1 MRGSTQQYRY
11 RSEPRYTNKMKAGSS
26 KQVRGTPGR
35 STERVSTARSSMNCR
50 ARLDCLTLQQADKCL
65 RISSLSLYIYKNM
78 PSYKLKIC
86 LVLEVD
92 TRHVN
97 TRLKTLAFVSL

>member
-1 MRGSTQQYRY
+1 
-11 RSEPRYTNKMKAGSS
+11 MKAGSS

-65 RISSLSLYIYKNM
+65 LNLMFKLSRTYEFGIVKLSIRKGSDLIAFSAFNFYYWFCCDIVF
-78 PSYKLKIC
+78 SVLLLYKLK
-86 LVLEVD
+86 
-92 TRHVN
+92 
-97 TRLKTLAFVSL
+97 